1 MTKER
6 IEELSHPLLLKRGP
20 ERGKYLF
27 RIIEINTCLLV
38 EVGSWGG
45 NHYRRLLNK
54 FIREG
59 GLEGFDLGS
68 ARDRE
73 ILAEVWRSIRE
84 LSGGE
89 ADGPQTDRLGG
100 EEDGADQ
107 VVQPQNQGTDQTQIS
122 FIEQR
127 GQEVGSSNL
136 VVAQ

>member
-1 MTKER
+1 MTQER

-20 ERGKYLF
+20 ERGRHLF
-27 RIIEINTCLLV
+27 RIIEINACLLV

-59 GLEGFDLGS
+59 GLEGFDLDS

-89 ADGPQTDRLGG
+89 ADGPQTDRREG
-100 EEDGADQ
+100 EDGVADQ
-107 VVQPQNQGTDQTQIS
+107 VVEPQDQGTDQVQVS

-127 GQEVGSSNL
+127 GQEDGRSDF
-136 VVAQ
+136 VVAR